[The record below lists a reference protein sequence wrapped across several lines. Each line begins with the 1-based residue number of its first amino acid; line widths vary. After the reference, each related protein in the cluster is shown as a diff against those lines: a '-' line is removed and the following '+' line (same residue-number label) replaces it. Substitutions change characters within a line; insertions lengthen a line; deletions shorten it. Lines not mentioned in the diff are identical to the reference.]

1 MQIPSSLYIPSSIK
15 SSAGGVRAGINRP
28 RGAGGLAP
36 AVFVA
41 ASGAPC
47 CSYTPEWCV
56 ERLGEGAAAIVNGSA
71 TGMRKIDDAQ
81 RVERSRVRAHLMERL
96 QHGDADA
103 CRLLL
108 DDIGPAVTRFLRGRV
123 AIDEVEDVYQEIFMA
138 LFQARHTYEVSRPLE
153 PWLFAIARNVAADH
167 SRRRWAR
174 ASWEELTPDLPERAA
189 GDSPAA
195 APDIE
200 GLLTRLPPAQREAF
214 AMLKLDGMTLEDA
227 AGRAGVSV
235 GALKVRAHRAYKAL
249 RKLIG
254 GESDG
259 G

>member
-1 MQIPSSLYIPSSIK
+1 MTGGNAADMK
-15 SSAGGVRAGINRP
+15 SEKA
-28 RGAGGLAP
+28 
-36 AVFVA
+36 
-41 ASGAPC
+41 
-47 CSYTPEWCV
+47 
-56 ERLGEGAAAIVNGSA
+56 
-71 TGMRKIDDAQ
+71 DDAQ
-81 RVERSRVRAHLMERL
+81 RLERGRMRANLMERL
-96 QHGDADA
+96 QRGDADA
-103 CRLLL
+103 CSRLL

-123 AIDEVEDVYQEIFMA
+123 AIDEIEDVYQDIFMA
-138 LFQARHTYEVSRPLE
+138 LFQARHTYEAGRPLE
-153 PWLFAIARNVAADH
+153 PWLFAIARNIAADH

-189 GDSPAA
+189 GDTPAA

-200 GLLTRLPPAQREAF
+200 GLLNRLPPAQREAF
-214 AMLKLDGMTLEDA
+214 AMLKLDGMTLEAA

>member
-1 MQIPSSLYIPSSIK
+1 M
-15 SSAGGVRAGINRP
+15 
-28 RGAGGLAP
+28 
-36 AVFVA
+36 
-41 ASGAPC
+41 
-47 CSYTPEWCV
+47 
-56 ERLGEGAAAIVNGSA
+56 
-71 TGMRKIDDAQ
+71 
-81 RVERSRVRAHLMERL
+81 HLMERL
-96 QHGDADA
+96 QRGDADA

-108 DDIGPAVTRFLRGRV
+108 DDVGPAVTRFLRGRV

-138 LFQARHTYEVSRPLE
+138 LFQARHTYQAGRPLE

-189 GDSPAA
+189 GDSPTAS
-195 APDIE
+195 PDIE

-214 AMLKLDGMTLEDA
+214 AMLKLDGMTLEAA

-254 GESDG
+254 GESDSG
-259 G
+259 

>member
-1 MQIPSSLYIPSSIK
+1 MHIPSSMQFSALRQRAGLSWP
-15 SSAGGVRAGINRP
+15 AGGGER
-28 RGAGGLAP
+28 LA
-36 AVFVA
+36 AVTFVA
-41 ASGAPC
+41 PGGAPC
-47 CSYTPEWCV
+47 CLNTPESCPV
-56 ERLGEGAAAIVNGSA
+56 RLREGAGAMINGSA
-71 TGMRKIDDAQ
+71 ARMKKVDDAQ
-81 RVERSRVRAHLMERL
+81 RLERSRMRAHLMERL
-96 QHGDADA
+96 QRGDADA

-108 DDIGPAVTRFLRGRV
+108 DDVGPAVTRFLRGRV

-138 LFQARHTYEVSRPLE
+138 LFQARHTYQAGRPLE

-174 ASWEELTPDLPERAA
+174 ASLEELTPDLPERAA

-195 APDIE
+195 SPDIE

-214 AMLKLDGMTLEDA
+214 AMLKLDGMTLEAA

-254 GESDG
+254 GESDSG
-259 G
+259 